1 MKRSALLLMLILS
14 VATSRAQYVSALQ
27 PQKYDKTLHW
37 GGAFQH
43 LDLLYNIST
52 TGIGIE
58 AATPLGEDFRLRG
71 GITYMP
77 PLMKKHLHGQ
87 VYVGDDNIH
96 FGDVQNL
103 MFIESGYIMQD
114 KVTMTGKWQMFNGK
128 LLVDYFPLDDEKK
141 FRITAGFYFGP
152 ARIAKITT
160 DGESAATLSCIAA
173 YNKKF
178 FEVGDDS
185 EILQWGL
192 TGLYMGIYG
201 HDVVDSDG
209 TILHQKGE
217 PYLMTPDDN
226 GQLEMEVKTNSLK
239 PYLGV
244 GYELPFKSLGL
255 EKKTNKWK
263 FAFDAGVLF
272 WGGSPSVRVSTD
284 GIDLVRDIDNIPNR
298 KGDYIKKIKKLAVY
312 PNISISVVH
321 HIF

>member
-87 VYVGDDNIH
+87 VYMGDDNIH

-114 KVTMTGKWQMFNGK
+114 KVAMTGKWQMFNGK

>member
-114 KVTMTGKWQMFNGK
+114 KVAMTGKWQMFNGK

-152 ARIAKITT
+152 ARIAKINT

>member
-14 VATSRAQYVSALQ
+14 VVTSRAQYVSSLQ

-58 AATPLGEDFRLRG
+58 AATPLGEDFRLRA

-77 PLMKKHLHGQ
+77 PLMKKHLTCQ
-87 VYVGDDNIH
+87 VYVGEDKRH
-96 FGDVQNL
+96 FEDVQDL
-103 MFIESGYIMQD
+103 MFREKGYLMQD
-114 KVTMTGKWQMFNGK
+114 KVAMTGKWQMFNGK
-128 LLVDYFPLDDEKK
+128 VLVDYYPLDDEKK

-160 DGESAATLSCIAA
+160 DGESAATLSCIGA
-173 YNKKF
+173 YNKKY
-178 FEVGDDS
+178 FEVPDGS

-192 TGLYMGIYG
+192 AGLYMGTYA
-201 HDVVDSDG
+201 HDVVDNDG
-209 TILHQKGE
+209 TILHQKGDA
-217 PYLMTPDDN
+217 YLMTPNDD

-244 GYELPFKSLGL
+244 GYELPFRSLGL

-272 WGGSPSVRVSTD
+272 WGGSPSVRASTD
-284 GIDLVRDIDNIPNR
+284 GIDLVRDIDNIPGK

>member
-1 MKRSALLLMLILS
+1 MLILS

-77 PLMKKHLHGQ
+77 ALMKKHLHGQ

-114 KVTMTGKWQMFNGK
+114 KVAMTVKWQMFNGK